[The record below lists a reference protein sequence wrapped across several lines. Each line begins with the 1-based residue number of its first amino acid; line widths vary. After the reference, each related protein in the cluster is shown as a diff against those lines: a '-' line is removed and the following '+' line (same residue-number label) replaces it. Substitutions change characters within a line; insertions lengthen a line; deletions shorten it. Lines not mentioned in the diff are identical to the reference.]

1 MDIISRAPF
10 AEVITFDE
18 SKPYGK
24 NLYDLKVDNWR
35 NRFGD
40 RSKEPYKTLPGD
52 IFILAD
58 AKPEHVSDLQRIGRS
73 WTFAAVTKIPED
85 DNDDNSTSTSF
96 KVKVLKDI
104 NVDGGI
110 QKSLFVVFMINTITN
125 KRIWNALHMYGNLNI
140 IKKVLCTGSLVSKL
154 GMNVEDLILLSL
166 HSSCCNNRIL
176 SMGYC
181 VLIILF

>member
-1 MDIISRAPF
+1 M
-10 AEVITFDE
+10 
-18 SKPYGK
+18 
-24 NLYDLKVDNWR
+24 NLSHTEKIC
-35 NRFGD
+35 
-40 RSKEPYKTLPGD
+40 SKEPYKTLPGD
-52 IFILAD
+52 IFVLAD
-58 AKPEHVSDLQRIGRS
+58 AKPEHISDLQRIGRS
-73 WTFAAVTKIPED
+73 WTFAAVTKIPEYDSD
-85 DNDDNSTSTSF
+85 DNTTSTSF

-110 QKSLFVVFMINTITN
+110 QKSLFVVFMINTIPN

-140 IKKVLCTGSLVSKL
+140 IKKVLCTGFLVSKL